1 MAHIQTTGALGSCMN
16 CMLIEMQI
24 GSLLQRQ
31 VSKFLV
37 GLLVLAAKDKDE
49 LTAHSFFFT
58 SLMIEGNGQNTN
70 IYNITNCITMGS

>member
-1 MAHIQTTGALGSCMN
+1 MFSMAHIQTTGALGSCMN

-49 LTAHSFFFT
+49 LAAHSFFYI
-58 SLMIEGNGQNTN
+58 LNDRGEWPEYQYLQ
-70 IYNITNCITMGS
+70 YN